1 MCDCGSLG
9 MGLRTSGIR
18 ISTRAWY
25 IKWSQVLIHL
35 STVSFLHSTNSCDL
49 GSRASISLMLLQNEK
64 QNTTK
69 QKKKTPRLTF
79 FFVCLFFFKFLTL
92 NILIF
97 ILQTQH
103 TACISFT

>member
-69 QKKKTPRLTF
+69 QKKNTPRLTCF
-79 FFVCLFFFKFLTL
+79 VFFVFFNF
-92 NILIF
+92 
-97 ILQTQH
+97 
-103 TACISFT
+103 

>member
-69 QKKKTPRLTF
+69 QKKTNPRLTCF
-79 FFVCLFFFKFLTL
+79 CFFVFL
-92 NILIF
+92 NF
-97 ILQTQH
+97 
-103 TACISFT
+103 

>member
-69 QKKKTPRLTF
+69 QKKKPQINLFCFVF
-79 FFVCLFFFKFLTL
+79 FNF
-92 NILIF
+92 
-97 ILQTQH
+97 
-103 TACISFT
+103 

>member
-69 QKKKTPRLTF
+69 KKKPPPRLTF
-79 FFVCLFFFKFLTL
+79 FFVCFFFSNF
-92 NILIF
+92 
-97 ILQTQH
+97 
-103 TACISFT
+103 

>member
-69 QKKKTPRLTF
+69 QKNPRLTRF
-79 FFVCLFFFKFLTL
+79 FFFFF
-92 NILIF
+92 
-97 ILQTQH
+97 
-103 TACISFT
+103 

>member
-69 QKKKTPRLTF
+69 QKKNNPRLTCF
-79 FFVCLFFFKFLTL
+79 FFCFFL
-92 NILIF
+92 NF
-97 ILQTQH
+97 
-103 TACISFT
+103 

>member
-69 QKKKTPRLTF
+69 QKKPPQINLFLF
-79 FFVCLFFFKFLTL
+79 FCFFKFLTL

>member
-64 QNTTK
+64 QNTK
-69 QKKKTPRLTF
+69 QKKPPQINLVF
-79 FFVCLFFFKFLTL
+79 FLFFL
-92 NILIF
+92 NF
-97 ILQTQH
+97 
-103 TACISFT
+103 

>member
-69 QKKKTPRLTF
+69 QKKKPRLTF
-79 FFVCLFFFKFLTL
+79 FFVCFFFFKFLTL

>member
-69 QKKKTPRLTF
+69 QTKKNNPQINP
-79 FFVCLFFFKFLTL
+79 LFFFKFLTL

-97 ILQTQH
+97 LLQTQH
-103 TACISFT
+103 TACISFI

>member
-69 QKKKTPRLTF
+69 QTKKNNNPRLTRCF
-79 FFVCLFFFKFLTL
+79 FFNF
-92 NILIF
+92 
-97 ILQTQH
+97 
-103 TACISFT
+103 

>member
-69 QKKKTPRLTF
+69 QKKPQINP
-79 FFVCLFFFKFLTL
+79 FFVFFFKFLTL

-97 ILQTQH
+97 LLQTQH

>member
-69 QKKKTPRLTF
+69 QKQPQIN
-79 FFVCLFFFKFLTL
+79 LFFFFFFL
-92 NILIF
+92 NF
-97 ILQTQH
+97 
-103 TACISFT
+103 